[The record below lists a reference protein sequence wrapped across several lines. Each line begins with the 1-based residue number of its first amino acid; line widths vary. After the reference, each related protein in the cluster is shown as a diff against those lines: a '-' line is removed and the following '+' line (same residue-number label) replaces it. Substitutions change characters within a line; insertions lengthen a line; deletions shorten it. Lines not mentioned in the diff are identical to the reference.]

1 MKTEVLSIRVRKNL
15 KDEADSLG
23 IDIKKTVEEILEE
36 MVAAKKQKS
45 GNVAKELHRL
55 MNVTTEEWLNGV
67 RASRKER

>member
-23 IDIKKTVEEILEE
+23 IDVKKTLEEILEE

-45 GNVAKELHRL
+45 NNVAKELHKL
-55 MNVTTEEWLNGV
+55 MNVTTQEWLNGV